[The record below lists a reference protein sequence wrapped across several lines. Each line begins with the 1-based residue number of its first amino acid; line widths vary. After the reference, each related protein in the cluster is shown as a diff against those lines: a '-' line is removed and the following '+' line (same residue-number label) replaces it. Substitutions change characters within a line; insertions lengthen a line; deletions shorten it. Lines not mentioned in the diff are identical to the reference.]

1 MKKFKAGI
9 FTKQYG
15 YKGFKPSLLEFPF
28 EWENDVII
36 KLLSEANTMLG
47 ELNVYS
53 ELVPDVNFFI
63 EMHKVKEA
71 TNSTRIEGTQT
82 NVGEAVLKRANIAP
96 EKRDDWQEVR
106 NYIEA
111 LNYAIDRLDKL
122 PLSIRLLKEI
132 HAILLSGVRGEH
144 KTPGEVRISQNWI
157 GGASIDS
164 AVFVPPHPNELP
176 ELLGNLELFWHDEK
190 ITLPHL
196 IRIAIGHYQFE
207 TIHPFLDGNG
217 RIGRLLITLQLL
229 HYGLLTKPVLYLSAF
244 FEQHRGEYTD
254 SLLHVSTS
262 NNIGQWLRFFLTGII
277 QTAKEGKETFV
288 SIGKLREKYQIFVLQ
303 LGKRGKLANQLLQ
316 YLYSNPIISPRDV
329 EQVLKITPATANR
342 LLKEMEKTGMLMER
356 TGFSRNRLYELHEYL
371 SLFQNNNR

>member
-28 EWENDVII
+28 EWENDVVI

-82 NVGEAVLKRANIAP
+82 NIGEAVLKKSNIAP

-111 LNYAIDRLDKL
+111 LNYAIDRLDKF

-144 KTPGEVRISQNWI
+144 KTPGEIRTSQNWI
-157 GGASIDS
+157 GGASIES

-176 ELLGNLELFWHDEK
+176 VLLGNLELFWHDEK
-190 ITLPHL
+190 INLPHL

-229 HYGLLTKPVLYLSAF
+229 YYGLLTKPVLYLSAF
-244 FEQHRGEYTD
+244 FEQHRGEYAD

-277 QTAKEGKETFV
+277 QTAKEGKATFV
-288 SIGKLREKYQIFVLQ
+288 SIGKLREKYQKSVLQ
-303 LGKRGKLANQLLQ
+303 LGKRAKLANQLLQ
-316 YLYSNPIISPRDV
+316 HLYSDPIISPRDV

-342 LLKEMEKTGMLMER
+342 LLKEMEKTGILMER

-371 SLFQNNNR
+371 GLFQRS

>member
-15 YKGFKPSLLEFPF
+15 YKGFKPSLLEDSF
-28 EWENDVII
+28 EWESDTII
-36 KLLSEANTMLG
+36 KLLSEANRVLG
-47 ELNVYS
+47 ELNAYA

-82 NVGEAVLKRANIAP
+82 NIDEAVLKKAVNLAP
-96 EKRDDWQEVR
+96 EKRNDWQEVR

-111 LNYAIDRLDKL
+111 LNYAIDRQEKL
-122 PLSIRLLKEI
+122 PLSIRLLKES

-144 KTPGEVRISQNWI
+144 KAPGEIRNSQNWI
-157 GGASIDS
+157 GGASIES
-164 AVFVPPHPNELP
+164 AIFVPPHPSELP
-176 ELLGNLELFWHDEK
+176 ELLSNLENFWHDE
-190 ITLPHL
+190 INVLPEL
-196 IRIAIGHYQFE
+196 IRIAISHYQFE

-229 HYGLLTKPVLYLSAF
+229 HYGLIKKPVLYLSAF
-244 FEQHRGEYTD
+244 FEQHGGEYTD

-262 NNIGQWLRFFLTGII
+262 NNIDQWLRFFLTGVI

-288 SIGKLREKYQIFVLQ
+288 AIGVLREKYQQLIQQ
-303 LGKRGKLANQLLQ
+303 LGKRGKLADQLLKH
-316 YLYSNPIISPRDV
+316 LYSEPVITPREV
-329 EQVLKITPATANR
+329 EQILEITPATANR
-342 LLKEMEKTGMLMER
+342 LLKEMERIGMLKER
-356 TGFSRNRLYELHEYL
+356 TGFSRNRMFELHEYL
-371 SLFQNNNR
+371 GLFQKK

>member
-9 FTKQYG
+9 FTKRYG

-28 EWENDVII
+28 EWENDVVI

-71 TNSTRIEGTQT
+71 TNSTRIEGTRT
-82 NVGEAVLKRANIAP
+82 NIGEAVLKKTNIAP

-111 LNYAIDRLDKL
+111 LNYAIDRLDKF

-144 KTPGEVRISQNWI
+144 KTPGEIRASQNWI

-164 AVFVPPHPNELP
+164 AVFVPPHPSELP

-244 FEQHRGEYTD
+244 FEQHRGEYSD

-262 NNIGQWLRFFLTGII
+262 NNIGQWLRFFMTGII

-288 SIGKLREKYQIFVLQ
+288 SIGKLREKYQKSVLQ
-303 LGKRGKLANQLLQ
+303 LGKRAKLANQLLQ
-316 YLYSNPIISPRDV
+316 HLYSNPIISPRDV

-342 LLKEMEKTGMLMER
+342 LLKEMEKTGMLIER

-371 SLFQNNNR
+371 GLFQR